1 MSMPP
6 SDSWICSARYPDGD
20 ERVGD
25 LQKDGWAAAELADER
40 RVADPTDDTL
50 GRGVAIPARHPLPVR
65 PGALELRPT
74 QRP

>member
-1 MSMPP
+1 V
-6 SDSWICSARYPDGD
+6 ARYPDGD

-25 LQKDGWAAAELADER
+25 LQKDGGPAAEQRDER

-50 GRGVAIPARHPLPVR
+50 GREVAIPARHPLPVGL
-65 PGALELRPT
+65 GALELRPT